1 MGPISNLKMS
11 LESDVSAVSAAG
23 NTKSQ
28 RLRSR
33 VWFFTYNIGTNP
45 ITCDDVSHCLDTLD
59 ARTYV
64 FQLERGSDGD
74 NLHYQGAVQFK
85 NQVSFS
91 TLKQHHGSI
100 HWERCANYDK
110 AKRYCTKEETR
121 VSGPWSKGLNL
132 PKPISLIPID
142 SYNAFQTH
150 VIGLAGECV
159 NDRTIYWFWERSG
172 GVGKTALSKIL
183 AIRYGALVVS
193 GKASDIKY
201 AVSKYIDSGKELK
214 VVVFHF
220 VRSVENFVSYDAI
233 ESIKDGLFFNSKY
246 ECNMYVFNSPHIFC
260 FANFEPDYDKLSE
273 DRWVVKNISK
283 DL

>member
-1 MGPISNLKMS
+1 MS
-11 LESDVSAVSAAG
+11 QVSDPVSPVSVAG
-23 NTKSQ
+23 NTRSQ

-33 VWFFTYNIGTNP
+33 VWFFTYNIGTE
-45 ITCDDVSHCLDTLD
+45 TVSADEVSHCLDGLD
-59 ARTYV
+59 AKTYV
-64 FQLERGSDGD
+64 FQLEKGESG

-100 HWERCANYDK
+100 HWERCGNYDK
-110 AKRYCTKEETR
+110 AKRYCSKEESR
-121 VSGPWSKGLNL
+121 VDGPWSKGLL
-132 PKPISLIPID
+132 IPKPISLISPNN
-142 SYNAFQTH
+142 YNNFQAH
-150 VIGLAGECV
+150 VIGLANGCV
-159 NDRTIYWFWERSG
+159 NDRSVYWFWERSG
-172 GVGKTALSKIL
+172 GVGKTALCKIL
-183 AIRYGALVVS
+183 AMRMGALVVS

-214 VVVFHF
+214 IIVFHF
-220 VRSVENFVSYDAI
+220 VRSVEQFVSYDAI

-246 ECNMYVFNSPHIFC
+246 ECGMYVFNSPHVFC

-273 DRWVVKNISK
+273 DRWIVKNISK